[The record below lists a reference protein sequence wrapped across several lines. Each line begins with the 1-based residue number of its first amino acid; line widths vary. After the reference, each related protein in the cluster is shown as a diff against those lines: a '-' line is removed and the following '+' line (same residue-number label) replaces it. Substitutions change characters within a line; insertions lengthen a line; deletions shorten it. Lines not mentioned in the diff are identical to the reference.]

1 MVATS
6 PTGHAPNGVMSITG
20 MTIAQRPTI
29 SVSGNIWC
37 SVTTIHVVIQ
47 NLNSLVIVYDTIM
60 DVGSNGQYTRNWTL
74 PVIPNGDYVAKLWV
88 ESQYGGPFQDLYF
101 YGRNVVTGIRNNTLE
116 KFTIG
121 PNPTY
126 GLVTINNIQKGD
138 VTITSMS
145 GQEIFK
151 GLVSDNIDLTNYP
164 AGMYILQIINDEGM
178 ATVKLEK
185 K

>member
-1 MVATS
+1 
-6 PTGHAPNGVMSITG
+6 
-20 MTIAQRPTI
+20 
-29 SVSGNIWC
+29 
-37 SVTTIHVVIQ
+37 
-47 NLNSLVIVYDTIM
+47 
-60 DVGSNGQYTRNWTL
+60 
-74 PVIPNGDYVAKLWV
+74 
-88 ESQYGGPFQDLYF
+88 
-101 YGRNVVTGIRNNTLE
+101 LE